1 MRLRFLFRQQQEQD
15 ALRQTARLLADYF
28 GDVDVTP
35 TDIAGA
41 PTHRRAAT
49 VSVDR
54 GPNIPSALAGALRLR
69 HSWLGARDG

>member
-41 PTHRRAAT
+41 PTHERASSISFDRCPNLP
-49 VSVDR
+49 SV
-54 GPNIPSALAGALRLR
+54 LAVLSCSY
-69 HSWLGARDG
+69 HSWFGARDG